1 MEEAFPNK
9 FDFSKNENS
18 IKLEFNKEK
27 EKTRLN
33 LRRNKLD
40 KILLSKRKI
49 ILLNNDDNNF
59 IETKK
64 KYELNIDEIITNIP
78 PKYQIDFPLFLDN
91 VRKYYY

>member
-1 MEEAFPNK
+1 MEEPFPNK
-9 FDFSKNENS
+9 LDFSTSENS
-18 IKLEFNKEK
+18 LKLEFNQEK

-33 LRRNKLD
+33 LRKSKLD

-49 ILLNNDDNNF
+49 ILSNNTDNNF

-64 KYELNIDEIITNIP
+64 KYELNLDEIKPNIP
-78 PKYQIDFPLFLDN
+78 PKYQLDIPLFLDS